1 MGVLELSNVVSR
13 DLIVV
18 QSKSKNKGEIL
29 EELTKLL
36 YQNGDISDIDD
47 FLEDVYLRED
57 EGVTAIGQG
66 IAIPHGKSSSVIN
79 TRVAVAKLEQSI
91 KWEGI
96 YDEDEDVDVVI
107 LFAVRDVDANTNHVL
122 LLQQVAIFLA
132 DDDFIKELHQVEN
145 VEELYQLLV
154 KKGE

>member
-36 YQNGDISDIDD
+36 YQNGDILDIDD